1 MDDIIDSVA
10 HPSCPATGQS
20 QVTSIEPSVLLEIAE
35 LRSIVKLLSDQ
46 VSFLLSYVGVVDTPP
61 PPAISVSDVMQT
73 ATTTSLSG
81 LNPRPTINQSTS
93 SSSSQSV
100 IHTNST
106 VFNDLQDNPMSYASA
121 VQHSKSQLSN
131 QLRQAVVSAV
141 YVDLHSKT
149 ARENNIIVSG
159 LPVTVNTDDKDVIL
173 ELFHNEFNLKPTIK
187 QCKRIGKAV
196 ANKPQRLL
204 VTLNSLNNVKEILC
218 NAKQLRNSNDSF
230 VSANI
235 FINADLTKAEA
246 TVAYEERCRRRQQ
259 RKERSLKQQQPLQ
272 QQSTHVPNN
281 IFPSSSV
288 PTTTSNKSIAFSSM
302 ASASI
307 CAVSK
312 NDTQLNVSVP
322 EFQPASALQSAGNSS
337 PTPHSPMP
345 YISNA

>member
-1 MDDIIDSVA
+1 MKRCSSTGDVNGYNDSDMTNSPKRSRKNCKSHNRVCASQPSQPTTSEISMDDIIDSVA

-159 LPVTVNTDDKDVIL
+159 LPAMVNTDDKDVIL
-173 ELFHNEFNLKPTIK
+173 ELIHNE
-187 QCKRIGKAV
+187 
-196 ANKPQRLL
+196 
-204 VTLNSLNNVKEILC
+204 
-218 NAKQLRNSNDSF
+218 
-230 VSANI
+230 
-235 FINADLTKAEA
+235 
-246 TVAYEERCRRRQQ
+246 
-259 RKERSLKQQQPLQ
+259 
-272 QQSTHVPNN
+272 
-281 IFPSSSV
+281 
-288 PTTTSNKSIAFSSM
+288 
-302 ASASI
+302 
-307 CAVSK
+307 
-312 NDTQLNVSVP
+312 
-322 EFQPASALQSAGNSS
+322 
-337 PTPHSPMP
+337 
-345 YISNA
+345 